1 MVAIV
6 RRDRFFRLPKTQ
18 RLITPNIHL
27 RHGMVQISF
36 EGSGRGEYV
45 LVEIRDCRCSSFGH
59 VEINGGKSLRH
70 IAKGRAAL
78 VTAKPVAP
86 RTSDGNVIL
95 VARP

>member
-6 RRDRFFRLPKTQ
+6 RRNRFFRLPKTQ
-18 RLITPNIHL
+18 RLITPNINM
-27 RHGMVQISF
+27 RHMMVRISF
-36 EGSGRGEYV
+36 DGSGRGEYI

-59 VEINGGKSLRH
+59 VEINCGKSLRH

-86 RTSDGNVIL
+86 RAGYGNVIL